1 MEINPNWSQRLP
13 FLTVDLLQARIAWSI
28 RLRWLA
34 IAGFYL
40 ATLIIKYSFGL
51 PIPYDK
57 VWFLLDAL
65 AVINLAYFIVLKVY
79 KEFSIQQELR
89 VLLVQAFFDL
99 VVLTAIVH
107 LTGGIENP
115 IYLFYVFHVVISS
128 IVFPRWIPFVMAT
141 FVVILFG
148 SLIYLEFTG
157 DLYHYSIFNI
167 QIHNN
172 DLAVFVTFAV
182 FTITVY
188 VSTYICTTFMV
199 VYRNIK
205 RQIDQQNLKLI
216 EADKQKT
223 QFYQYTSHELKSP
236 IIAVK
241 TTIDGIAKSYK
252 NNLDE
257 KALHL
262 MERASN
268 RCMQML
274 DIIKELLIITKSKSY
289 SNPAE
294 NEIVYINDIIKEIV
308 IAENDTAAANGIKI
322 ELELISDNPAIIA
335 KKSDIIK
342 IIDNLISNA
351 IRYNKENGNINIST
365 TINKNNV
372 VIKMT
377 DTGIGIP
384 QEDLS
389 NIFAEFYRTENARK
403 KINYGTGLGLS
414 LIKQLLE
421 NYKGSIEVQSEIDI
435 GTTFSLTFP
444 MNERKKN
451 D

>member
-1 MEINPNWSQRLP
+1 MEINPNWSHRLP

-65 AVINLAYFIVLKVY
+65 AVINLAYFIMLKVY
-79 KEFSIQQELR
+79 KEFSIQQEIAI
-89 VLLVQAFFDL
+89 LLVHAFFDL
-99 VVLTAIVH
+99 VLLTAIVH
-107 LTGGIENP
+107 FTGGMENP

-128 IVFPRWIPFVMAT
+128 IVFPRGIPFIMAT

-148 SLIYLEFTG
+148 TLVYLEYTG
-157 DLYHYSIFNI
+157 DLYHYPIFNM

-182 FTITVY
+182 FTITVF

-199 VYRNIK
+199 IYRNIK
-205 RQIDQQNLKLI
+205 RQIDQQNLLLV

-241 TTIDGIAKSYK
+241 TTIDGITKSYK
-252 NNLDE
+252 NDLDA

-294 NEIVYINDIIKEIV
+294 NEKVYLNDIIKEIV
-308 IAENDTAAANGIKI
+308 NAELNTANASGITI
-322 ELELISDNPAIIA
+322 DLDLVSNNPKIIA

-351 IRYNKENGNINIST
+351 IRYNIENGKIEIKTFLKENKLVLRIQ
-365 TINKNNV
+365 
-372 VIKMT
+372 

-384 QEDLS
+384 KEDLS

-421 NYKGSIEVQSEIDI
+421 NYNGSIKVESEIDI
-435 GTTFSLTFP
+435 GTTFTLIFP
-444 MNERKKN
+444 MHMGEKE
-451 D
+451 

>member
-1 MEINPNWSQRLP
+1 MEINPNWSHRLP

-65 AVINLAYFIVLKVY
+65 AVINLAYFIMLKVY
-79 KEFSIQQELR
+79 KEFSIQQEIAI
-89 VLLVQAFFDL
+89 LLVHAFFDL
-99 VVLTAIVH
+99 VLLTAIVH
-107 LTGGIENP
+107 FTGGMENP

-128 IVFPRWIPFVMAT
+128 IVFPRGIPFIMAT

-148 SLIYLEFTG
+148 TLVYLEYTG
-157 DLYHYSIFNI
+157 DLYHYSIFNM

-182 FTITVY
+182 FTITVF

-199 VYRNIK
+199 IYRNIK
-205 RQIDQQNLKLI
+205 RQIDQQNLLLV

-241 TTIDGIAKSYK
+241 TTIDGITKSYK
-252 NNLDE
+252 NDLDA

-294 NEIVYINDIIKEIV
+294 NEKVYLNDIIKEIV
-308 IAENDTAAANGIKI
+308 NAELNTANASGITI
-322 ELELISDNPAIIA
+322 DLDLVSNNPKIIA

-351 IRYNKENGNINIST
+351 IRYNIENGKIEIKTFLKENKLVLRIQ
-365 TINKNNV
+365 
-372 VIKMT
+372 

-384 QEDLS
+384 KEDLS

-421 NYKGSIEVQSEIDI
+421 NYNGSIKVESEIDI
-435 GTTFSLTFP
+435 GTTFTLIFP
-444 MNERKKN
+444 MHMGEKE
-451 D
+451 

>member
-1 MEINPNWSQRLP
+1 MEINLKWAQRLP
-13 FLTVDLLQARIAWSI
+13 FLTSDLLQARIAWSI

-34 IAGFYL
+34 MAGFYL
-40 ATLIIKYSFGL
+40 ATIIIKYNFDIQ
-51 PIPYDK
+51 IPYNK
-57 VWFLLDAL
+57 VWLVLGAL
-65 AVINLAYFIVLKVY
+65 ALINLIYFILLKAY
-79 KEFSIQQELR
+79 KEFSLQQEIII
-89 VLLVQAFFDL
+89 LLIHAFIDL
-99 VVLTAIVH
+99 VLLTAIVH
-107 LTGGIENP
+107 LSGGIENP

-128 IVFPRWIPFVMAT
+128 IVFPGGIPLIMAT
-141 FVVILFG
+141 FVVFLFG
-148 SLIYLEFTG
+148 SLVFLEYVG
-157 DLYHYSIFNI
+157 ILYHYSIFNI

-172 DLAVFVTFAV
+172 DLAVFVTFSV

-205 RQIDQQNLKLI
+205 RQIDQQNLLLI

-241 TTIDGIAKSYK
+241 STIDSIAKSYK
-252 NNLDE
+252 NRLDE
-257 KALHL
+257 KALNL

-268 RCMQML
+268 RCTQML
-274 DIIKELLIITKSKSY
+274 DIIKELLIITKSRSY

-294 NEIVYINDIIKEIV
+294 NEIVQINDIISEIV
-308 IAENDTAAANGIKI
+308 NAERNTANANGLKI
-322 ELELISDNPAIIA
+322 DTRLSSENPVITA

-351 IRYNKENGNINIST
+351 IRYNKENGEINIST
-365 TINKNNV
+365 AINQNSLIV
-372 VIKMT
+372 EIK

-384 QEDLS
+384 EADLS

-403 KINYGTGLGLS
+403 KISYGTGLGLT
-414 LIKQLLE
+414 LIKQLVE
-421 NYKGSIEVQSEIDI
+421 NYKGSIKVQSEINV
-435 GTTFSLTFP
+435 GTTFSLSFP
-444 MNERKKN
+444 LSRGKKN